1 MLIPRPIRYVT
12 AMDIVDAAR
21 MREAA
26 IHMSYGANPNDALP
40 LDSGLRAAAE
50 IYGTRMACIAK
61 GAGAIM
67 CRLSG
72 IDAVYRVATN
82 TKFPV

>member
-1 MLIPRPIRYVT
+1 
-12 AMDIVDAAR
+12 MDVLDGAR

-26 IHMSYGANPNDALP
+26 IHMSYGTDPNDALP
-40 LDSGLRAAAE
+40 FDSGLRAAAE
-50 IYGTRMACIAK
+50 IYGTRLVCIARC
-61 GAGAIM
+61 GGAIM

-72 IDAVYRVATN
+72 IDAAYRIATN

>member
-1 MLIPRPIRYVT
+1 
-12 AMDIVDAAR
+12 MDVFDDAL

-26 IHMSYGANPNDALP
+26 IHMSYGTDPNDALP

-50 IYGTRMACIAK
+50 IYGTRLGFIAK

-72 IDAVYRVATN
+72 IDAVYRIATN
-82 TKFPV
+82 TEFPV